1 MPYNM
6 LWNIE
11 VSKVIIIDF
20 KRAEVLKPRAMLGV
34 ILLNWKRKRV
44 PKEGLGRQLGGHYNK
59 FMREM

>member
-20 KRAEVLKPRAMLGV
+20 KQAKVLKPWAILGV
-34 ILLNWKRKRV
+34 ILLNQKRKWV
-44 PKEGLGRQLGGHYNK
+44 PKKGLNKQLEGRCNK
-59 FMREM
+59 FVWEM